1 MKRQIAEMIL
11 EAKTDAAQGAAVS
24 FAELFPWRD
33 YDEVRLVFDLHSDVS
48 RGMPLMVDIEGVG
61 QLLTAADMDKK
72 AGERPLVGPWMLLPM
87 EALQAPLAVEQ
98 GVRRGQKLRVVVT
111 GHDGA

>member
-1 MKRQIAEMIL
+1 MRREIAEMFL
-11 EAKTDAAQGAAVS
+11 EAKTDAAPGAAVS

-33 YDEVRLVFDLHSDVS
+33 YDEVRLVFDLRCDVS

-87 EALQAPLAVEQ
+87 EALRAPLAVKH
-98 GVRRGQKLRVVVT
+98 GVREGQELRVVVT
-111 GHDGA
+111 GYDGD